1 MPNLYLEAP
10 PAPLTKEPL
19 PPMRKFLALSLVL
32 LLLTQSLWPVLAL
45 AAEREQQVR
54 VTGTTLNIRSGPG
67 TDRSVVT
74 AVSKGTLLVFLQQDG
89 DWIKVRL
96 SDDREGWASSKF
108 LEFVEAAADE
118 DAPPPR
124 RDDEEER
131 ETPREETRRPQIED
145 RDGGGSALGGI
156 FKWGCLLGGAAM
168 GGLAFAERGKGNDAY
183 DEYKALTNDGDL
195 EEAEVKFEEA
205 EDHDSKAQTFAMVGG
220 GLFGLFL
227 LQQFVFGGG
236 DGDSA
241 QFSEPALPPLALDP
255 RTGEWR
261 ASLVLARF

>member
-1 MPNLYLEAP
+1 
-10 PAPLTKEPL
+10 
-19 PPMRKFLALSLVL
+19 MRKILVFSLVL

-67 TDRSVVT
+67 TDQSVLS

-96 SDDREGWASSKF
+96 SDNREGWASSKF
-108 LEFVEAAADE
+108 LEFVEATEDQ

-124 RDDEEER
+124 REER
-131 ETPREETRRPQIED
+131 EERENPREETRRSQVED

-183 DEYKALTNDGDL
+183 DEYKALTRADEL
-195 EEAEVKFEEA
+195 EDAEVKFEEA
-205 EDHDSKAQTFAMVGG
+205 EDHDSKAQTFALVGG

-236 DGDSA
+236 DGESA
-241 QFSEPALPPLALDP
+241 QHSEPVTPPLALDP